1 MKQMMTKMKVRQR
14 SVYIDSLKAFA
25 IITVIVGHCIQYGS
39 GLKYLNERLFFSNP
53 IFKFIYSF
61 HMPLF
66 MLLSGYLFA
75 DSVNKNDYI
84 LSLKAKIYNSEYSV
98 LGKNILHQIYNNL
111 FRMVIGFL
119 GSISIMYIFIIPS
132 RKMSG
137 IIKTCIG
144 YIGQNTLG
152 VYIISGIFIG
162 EVVSRIAAP
171 LSKINVLYIFF
182 EVIVSMAFSLI
193 ITSILKRNVITN
205 YMFLGNK
212 K

>member
-1 MKQMMTKMKVRQR
+1 MKQMMTKVKVRQR

-84 LSLKAKIYNSEYSV
+84 LSLKAK
-98 LGKNILHQIYNNL
+98 
-111 FRMVIGFL
+111 FRQL
-119 GSISIMYIFIIPS
+119 IIPLFS
-132 RKMSG
+132 WSFVTLFITLVKSSIGTVKQHITILWCIQTFIEAFFSG
-137 IIKTCIG
+137 PWFLWAVWWCSLI
-144 YIGQNTLG
+144 
-152 VYIISGIFIG
+152 VIISKRFFKNSIIIYILVFI
-162 EVVSRIAAP
+162 
-171 LSKINVLYIFF
+171 LTF
-182 EVIVSMAFSLI
+182 
-193 ITSILKRNVITN
+193 ITPDN
-205 YMFLGNK
+205 YGMHMYKFMYPFL
-212 K
+212 